1 MQMSP
6 RGLLPL
12 AFAVCA
18 LALCVARP
26 VRAENLLQVYA
37 QARAADPLLALSGA
51 QRGVQ
56 QEAAAQTRAGLLPQ
70 WSLAA
75 SDSSASSN
83 GARTNQVVS
92 SVSQVLVDLAQ
103 WQRWRAADAQTQAQD
118 AVLRA
123 AEQDLCAR
131 VARAYFGLLSAQAA
145 QDTAQAN
152 EDAFAQQVDQ
162 AEKRYASGLSA
173 MIDVEQARTYYAL
186 ARGTTVQARQNYSDA
201 REALAQI
208 TGQTPGTLAPLLPQL
223 QAALPAPQ
231 DANAW
236 VTQAL
241 ANNPSLQ
248 AGQLQLSASEK
259 NVGAAQAGHLPTLSV
274 GVDSQRLGGDGVLA
288 ADSSR
293 FNNTLSLR
301 LNVPLF
307 AGGYNRAQTR
317 QAQYQR
323 DAAQHTLEATRR
335 AVVRETQA
343 QYQAVLAGAALM
355 ASSSDAVAAADR
367 ALAATRAGQALGT
380 RGMTDLLL
388 AIQSQASAQGALVQ
402 ARHRYVLATLLL
414 QQAAGTLGESSL
426 AAVNQLLMQ
435 QGNL

>member
-1 MQMSP
+1 MA
-6 RGLLPL
+6 L
-12 AFAVCA
+12 AVCA
-18 LALCVARP
+18 LSLCVARP
-26 VRAENLLQVYA
+26 VRAENLLAVYA
-37 QARAADPLLALSGA
+37 QARAADPRLALADA
-51 QRGVQ
+51 QRGAQ
-56 QEAAAQTRAGLLPQ
+56 QEAAAQARAGLLPQ
-70 WSLAA
+70 WSLSA
-75 SDSSASSN
+75 SDTSASSN
-83 GARTNQVVS
+83 GQRTTQVAS
-92 SVSQVLVDLAQ
+92 NVSQVLVDLSLLKR
-103 WQRWRAADAQTQAQD
+103 WQAADAQAQAQD
-118 AVLRA
+118 AQLRA
-123 AEQDLCAR
+123 AEQELCAR

-145 QDTAQAN
+145 LTTAQAN
-152 EDAFAQQVDQ
+152 ESAFAQQVDQ

-173 MIDVEQARTYYAL
+173 LIDVEQARTYHAL
-186 ARGTTVQARQNYSDA
+186 ARGTTVQTQQSLRDA
-201 REALAQI
+201 REALTEI
-208 TGQTPGTLAPLLPQL
+208 TGQAPGTLAALTPQL
-223 QAALPAPQ
+223 QAALPQPQ

-241 ANNPSLQ
+241 ANNPVLQ
-248 AGQLQLSASEK
+248 AGQLQLDASDK
-259 NVGAAQAGHLPTLSV
+259 GVGAARAAHLPTL
-274 GVDSQRLGGDGVLA
+274 GLAVDSQRLGGDGVAA